1 MNNKQLEE
9 RFDILNYKYEKTGKV
24 GNRYEPLNP
33 GEYRAI
39 VHLCIFNSKGEM
51 LIQRRNRNKN
61 TWPNRWD
68 ITCGGAVISGE
79 TVSEAMERELYE
91 ELGLKHSFVNERP
104 CISVHYYEGVDEKVA
119 TAIDK
124 ACKKYN
130 MDPSFIMAVIKQES
144 NFNSNAVSSA
154 GATGIMQ
161 IMPFNFAGLG
171 ITDPY
176 DVEQNIDGG
185 TKMLSNLLDVYQ
197 DKKMALAAYNAGSGT
212 LANRNINGEEDF
224 DRLPSET
231 QDYIKKVSAY
241 EEMYNNKYV

>member
-24 GNRYEPLNP
+24 GNSYEPLNP

-104 CISVHYYEGVDEKVA
+104 CISVHYYEGVDENFLIIKDVDLNDITFNDNEVEEVKYA
-119 TAIDK
+119 SKEEVLKLVDEDK
-124 ACKKYN
+124 FVFYKR
-130 MDPSFIMAVIKQES
+130 SFLEMFFDFYKDR
-144 NFNSNAVSSA
+144 NHY
-154 GATGIMQ
+154 
-161 IMPFNFAGLG
+161 
-171 ITDPY
+171 TD
-176 DVEQNIDGG
+176 
-185 TKMLSNLLDVYQ
+185 
-197 DKKMALAAYNAGSGT
+197 
-212 LANRNINGEEDF
+212 
-224 DRLPSET
+224 
-231 QDYIKKVSAY
+231 
-241 EEMYNNKYV
+241 